1 MFRFFGCEVRGN
13 LSSPA
18 RKEPTPLAP
27 EGEVLTTGPPG
38 KSPDWSFRVISEL
51 RRNCHVSSNRFLFIS
66 FRRKR
71 NEKSREGRQPY
82 TITYRTPRMLQ
93 RTATC
98 AFSFSLWFFLC
109 VYFCSSLFG
118 A

>member
-66 FRRKR
+66 FLYLFIYFFSPRPYLLVFVEREMRRA
-71 NEKSREGRQPY
+71 EKGGNHIP
-82 TITYRTPRMLQ
+82 
-93 RTATC
+93 
-98 AFSFSLWFFLC
+98 
-109 VYFCSSLFG
+109 
-118 A
+118 